1 MNTQRISS
9 CPVKAVVWSF
19 LGLTALALVL
29 TVSARA
35 GMLDPLFV
43 KRAIGVLIGATIVIT
58 GNFLPK
64 VRPMSAPGSDPAKA
78 TAAERLA
85 GWLLVLAGAVY
96 LALFLFAPL
105 DMARLAA
112 PIIGLAAVAVV
123 ALNWLWLARGG
134 RAVPVDDRDGRGR
147 QSRELM
153 VGALF
158 ALFYLFAA
166 GYLSFLVD
174 DKGARDNVT
183 AWILVGFCVVYSIVS
198 VGLDLRRRRGKAS

>member
-1 MNTQRISS
+1 MNTQKVFTG
-9 CPVKAVVWSF
+9 PVKAVVWSF
-19 LGLTALALVL
+19 LGLTAVALALTL
-29 TVSARA
+29 A
-35 GMLDPLFV
+35 GKAGILDPLFV
-43 KRAIGVLIGATIVIT
+43 KRAIGVLIGATIIVT

-64 VRPMSAPGSDPAKA
+64 IRPMSAPGSNPAKA

-105 DMARLAA
+105 DLARLMA
-112 PIIGLAAVAVV
+112 PVIGIVAVAIV
-123 ALNWLWLARGG
+123 ALNWLWLARSG
-134 RAVPVDDRDGRGR
+134 RSDTGRGDRGR

-153 VGALF
+153 VWVLF

-174 DKGARDNVT
+174 DKGARDKVA
-183 AWILVGFCVVYSIVS
+183 AWMLVAFCVLYAIVS
-198 VGLDLRRRRGKAS
+198 GVLDLRRRRRNGRG